1 MGHIK
6 YASQTR
12 LKINMGLVEKIE
24 EITKTR
30 NKLDNQLNGLYKQLN
45 NKIDFIH
52 DNIGKDYRTKDSW
65 FWSEYT
71 VITNVYEDGEFVV
84 INYDYFRYEN
94 DSDDLF
100 IKKELLDMPEEEILK
115 NKDTL
120 KTELDAYNEEQLRQL
135 KEIKKEKELEVKKRE
150 YERLMTQVQ
159 KLESE
164 IGK

>member
-1 MGHIK
+1 MLR
-6 YASQTR
+6 R
-12 LKINMGLVEKIE
+12 LEEINMGLVKKIE
-24 EITKTR
+24 ETEKAR
-30 NKLDNQLNGLYKQLN
+30 NKLDNQLNGLYRQLN
-45 NKIDFIH
+45 NKIEFIH
-52 DNIGKDYRTKDSW
+52 NNIGKDYRAKDSW

-71 VITNVYEDGEFVV
+71 IITNVYEDGEFVV

-115 NKDTL
+115 NKDNL
-120 KTELDAYNEEQLRQL
+120 KTELEAYNQEQLRL
-135 KEIKKEKELEVKKRE
+135 LEESKKEKELAAKKRE
-150 YERLMTQVQ
+150 YERLMAQVQ